1 MVKKRGWLKADITDC
16 VRDLDWDDPS
26 ITSALFLRRP
36 PTTDRNGLPDI
47 NAKIAAF
54 AMQNDQPKIAGLL
67 GIENDKSFVG
77 ALQKLRNA
85 IRKEIE
91 SDGGGLVV
99 YEQRMSIENYETK
112 VEVFLHGH
120 VEPIN
125 NGMEIIV
132 KEDSCCTLSYYYPL
146 HLANVRYLQASRAFA
161 AAKVTLKP
169 SSDEYT
175 TLVNTMGTRKQ
186 TVTTMRRKKV
196 EWTQNLQQG
205 NESLIP
211 VQQFSEMLRLRDG
224 VSMDDYEVVVMW
236 EYIVCM
242 LRHQQM
248 EDAEMLVSFYESS
261 NWHPQL
267 HDLEEYESFLE
278 REARESFLE
287 SEKYDNKVRTRKGQV
302 RTRKGHWNQRTRIM
316 RKYKAEREQT
326 LLNKAQR
333 LLDPENVAVK
343 MLQKQCQISIDKQS
357 EYEEK
362 TRRKARQRKRKES
375 KAKLVE
381 EKFGG
386 GMFTLSEL
394 RDAAKTTLEKK
405 TLVRW

>member
-1 MVKKRGWLKADITDC
+1 MVKKTRGWFKTAITNC

-54 AMQNDQPKIAGLL
+54 VMQNDQPKIAGLL
-67 GIENDKSFVG
+67 GIENDNSLRK
-77 ALQKLRNA
+77 ALQKLRDA
-85 IRKEIE
+85 IRKEID

-99 YEQRMSIENYETK
+99 YEQRMSIEKYETM
-112 VEVFLHGH
+112 VEFFLHGH

-132 KEDSCCTLSYYYPL
+132 KGDSCCTLSYYYPL
-146 HLANVRYLQASRAFA
+146 HRANVRYLQASRAFA
-161 AAKVTLKP
+161 AGKVTLK
-169 SSDEYT
+169 SRTDEYEEIAHAM
-175 TLVNTMGTRKQ
+175 NGTKD
-186 TVTTMRRKKV
+186 TVITMRRKKV
-196 EWTQNLQQG
+196 EWRQTLQQG

-211 VQQFSEMLRLRDG
+211 VQQFSDMLRVG
-224 VSMDDYEVVVMW
+224 VSEDDYEVEALW
-236 EYIVCM
+236 RYIECM
-242 LRHQQM
+242 LRHKQM
-248 EDAEMLVSFYESS
+248 DDAGMLVSFYESS
-261 NWHPQL
+261 NWQPQL
-267 HDLEEYESFLE
+267 HDLEEQESFFE

-287 SEKYDNKVRTRKGQV
+287 SEKYDNKVRTN
-302 RTRKGHWNQRTRIM
+302 TRKTHWNKRANIM
-316 RKYKAEREQT
+316 RRYKAEREQT

-362 TRRKARQRKRKES
+362 MKKTQQKKRKKS